1 MTILRVLILA
11 AFALLIRLTFR
22 SRGRGWVLFI
32 ASLLAIFWLQPSM
45 PIRNLDFWLP
55 VLTIFLTLFSWEI
68 TSTQEER
75 LSRHN
80 FITVAII
87 AGVILL
93 VGLTRYL
100 SVKGVITSSQPPPTL
115 QVIAGILILAGL
127 FFVLRLAK
135 KTNPA
140 LLWIGFALIIGFFI
154 ILKLPSLT
162 WLTSSGL
169 HILMGQSVT
178 NASALD
184 IRWLGFSYVAFRLIH
199 TIRDRQSGRL
209 PQVTLQEYFIYVIFF
224 PSFTAGPIDRIERF
238 IADLHQPVPLTAED
252 LGEGGKRLVVGL
264 FKKFAI
270 ADTLGIIALSATNA
284 TQVQGAGWTWL
295 LLYAFTFQ
303 IFFDFSGYT
312 DVAIG
317 MARWLGFRMPENFNH
332 PYLKSNLTLF
342 WNNWHMTL
350 TQWFRSYFFN
360 PVTRSLRSARKP
372 INPTLILLITQLG
385 TMLLIGLWHGITWNF
400 AVWGLWHGLGLFI
413 QNRASTWLRPLTSW
427 LDNRPVPKAIFM
439 GLGILLTFNY
449 VALGWVW
456 FALPTLQS
464 SLTIFGKLFGG

>member
-1 MTILRVLILA
+1 MTILTVLILA
-11 AFALLIRLTFR
+11 TFALLIRLTLR
-22 SRGRGWVLFI
+22 SKGRGWVLLI
-32 ASLLAIFWLQPSM
+32 ASLLTIFWLQPST

-55 VLTIFLTLFSWEI
+55 VMTLLLTLFTWEI
-68 TSTQEER
+68 TATPEER

-80 FITVAII
+80 ILTVSII

-100 SVKGVITSSQPPPTL
+100 SVTGIITSSQPPPTWE
-115 QVIAGILILAGL
+115 VFVGIVILAGI
-127 FFVLRLAK
+127 FFALKLAK
-135 KTNPA
+135 TAIPV
-140 LLWIGFALIIGFFI
+140 LLWIGFALILGFFI
-154 ILKLPSLT
+154 ILKLPEIT
-162 WLTSSGL
+162 RLTSTGL
-169 HILMGQSVT
+169 HLLMGQSTT
-178 NASALD
+178 NASPLD

-209 PQVTLQEYFIYVIFF
+209 PLVSLQEYLIYVIFF

-238 IADLHQPVPLTAED
+238 ITDLRHPIPMTAED
-252 LGEGGKRLVVGL
+252 LGDGGKRMAVGL
-264 FKKFAI
+264 FKKFAL
-270 ADTLGIIALSATNA
+270 ADTLRLIALSNTNA

-295 LLYAFTFQ
+295 LLYAYTFQ
-303 IFFDFSGYT
+303 IYFDFSGYT

-317 MARWLGFRMPENFNH
+317 MARWLGFRLPENFNH

-360 PVTRSLRSARKP
+360 PVTRSLRSVRKP
-372 INPTLILLITQLG
+372 INPTYILLITQLG

-400 AVWGLWHGLGLFI
+400 VAWGLWHGLGLFI
-413 QNRASTWLRPLTSW
+413 QNRLSNWLRPRTAW
-427 LDNRPVPKAIFM
+427 LDARPVPRAIYT
-439 GLGILLTFNY
+439 GLGILLTFNF

-464 SLTIFGKLFGG
+464 SLTVFGKLFGG

>member
-1 MTILRVLILA
+1 MTILTVLILV
-11 AFALLIRLTFR
+11 AFALLIRLSFP
-22 SRGRGWVLFI
+22 SRGRGWVLLI

-55 VLTIFLTLFSWEI
+55 LLTVLLTLFTWEI
-68 TSTQEER
+68 TATPVER
-75 LSRHN
+75 FSWNNIL
-80 FITVAII
+80 TVSIL

-93 VGLTRYL
+93 VGLTRFL
-100 SVKGVITSSQPPPTL
+100 SITGIITPSQPPPTW
-115 QVIAGILILAGL
+115 QVLVGIMLMGGLFLGILFI
-127 FFVLRLAK
+127 K
-135 KTNPA
+135 KPIPI
-140 LLWIGFALIIGFFI
+140 LLWIGFAILLGFFI
-154 ILKLPSLT
+154 FLKLPGLTSLT
-162 WLTSSGL
+162 STGL
-169 HILMGQSVT
+169 HLLMGQSTT
-178 NASALD
+178 NVSALD

-209 PQVTLQEYFIYVIFF
+209 PQVSLQEYFLYVIFF
-224 PSFTAGPIDRIERF
+224 PSFTAGPMDRIERF
-238 IADLHQPVPLTAED
+238 ITDLRQPVPMTGED

-270 ADTLGIIALSATNA
+270 ADTLGLIALGATNA
-284 TQVQGAGWTWL
+284 LQVKGTGWTWL
-295 LLYAFTFQ
+295 LLYAYAFQ

-317 MARWLGFRMPENFNH
+317 MARWLGFRLPENFNH

-360 PVTRSLRSARKP
+360 PATRYLRSAKNP
-372 INPTLILLITQLG
+372 INPTLTLLITQLG

-400 AVWGLWHGLGLFI
+400 AAWGLWHGLGLFI
-413 QNRASTWLRPLTSW
+413 QNRLSNWLRAHTGW
-427 LDNRPVPKAIFM
+427 LETRPVPKAIYT
-439 GLGILLTFNY
+439 GLGIVLTFNY

-456 FALPTLQS
+456 FALPSLQTS
-464 SLTIFGKLFGG
+464 MIVFGKLFGG

>member
-1 MTILRVLILA
+1 MTILTVLILA
-11 AFALLIRLTFR
+11 TFALLIRLTLR
-22 SRGRGWVLFI
+22 SKGRGWVLLI
-32 ASLLAIFWLQPSM
+32 ASLLTIFWLQPST

-55 VLTIFLTLFSWEI
+55 VMTLLLTLFTWEI
-68 TSTQEER
+68 TATPEER

-80 FITVAII
+80 ILTVSII

-100 SVKGVITSSQPPPTL
+100 SVTGIITSSQPPPTWEVL
-115 QVIAGILILAGL
+115 VGIVILAGI
-127 FFVLRLAK
+127 FFALKLAK
-135 KTNPA
+135 KAIPV
-140 LLWIGFALIIGFFI
+140 LLWIGFALILGFFI
-154 ILKLPSLT
+154 ILKLPEIT
-162 WLTSSGL
+162 RLTSTGL
-169 HILMGQSVT
+169 HLLMGQSTT
-178 NASALD
+178 NASPLD

-209 PQVTLQEYFIYVIFF
+209 PLVSLQEYLIYVIFF
-224 PSFTAGPIDRIERF
+224 PSFTSGPIDRIERF
-238 IADLHQPVPLTAED
+238 ITDLRHPIPMTAED
-252 LGEGGKRLVVGL
+252 LGEGGKRMAVGL

-270 ADTLGIIALSATNA
+270 ADTLGLIALSTTNA

-295 LLYAFTFQ
+295 LLYAYTFQ
-303 IFFDFSGYT
+303 IYFDFSGYT

-317 MARWLGFRMPENFNH
+317 MARWLGFRLPENFNH

-360 PVTRSLRSARKP
+360 PVTRSLRSVRKP
-372 INPTLILLITQLG
+372 INPTYILLIAQLG

-400 AVWGLWHGLGLFI
+400 VAWGLWHGLGLFI
-413 QNRASTWLRPLTSW
+413 QNRLSNWLRPRTTW
-427 LDNRPVPKAIFM
+427 LEARPVPRAIYT
-439 GLGILLTFNY
+439 GLGILLTFNF

-456 FALPTLQS
+456 FALPTVQS
-464 SLTIFGKLFGG
+464 SLTVFGKLFGG

>member
-1 MTILRVLILA
+1 MTILTVLILA

-22 SRGRGWVLFI
+22 SRGRGWVLLI
-32 ASLLAIFWLQPSM
+32 ASLLVIFWLQPSM

-55 VLTIFLTLFSWEI
+55 VLIIFLTLFSWEI
-68 TSTQEER
+68 TATSEER
-75 LSRHN
+75 ISRHN
-80 FITVAII
+80 FIPVAII
-87 AGVILL
+87 AVVILL

-115 QVIAGILILAGL
+115 QVIVGILILTGL
-127 FFVLRLAK
+127 FFALRLAR
-135 KTNPA
+135 KTIPA
-140 LLWIGFALIIGFFI
+140 LLWVGFALILGFFI
-154 ILKLPSLT
+154 VLKLPSLAG
-162 WLTSSGL
+162 LTSSGL

-199 TIRDRQSGRL
+199 TIRDRQSERL
-209 PQVTLQEYFIYVIFF
+209 PQVTLREYFIYVIFF
-224 PSFTAGPIDRIERF
+224 PSITAGPIDRIERF
-238 IADLHQPVPLTAED
+238 ITDLRQPIPMTAED
-252 LGEGGKRLVVGL
+252 LGEGGKRLAVGL
-264 FKKFAI
+264 LKKFAI
-270 ADTLGIIALSATNA
+270 ADTLGLIALSATNA

-303 IFFDFSGYT
+303 IYFDFSGYT

-317 MARWLGFRMPENFNH
+317 IARWLGFRLPENFNH

-360 PVTRSLRSARKP
+360 PVTRSLRSAKKP
-372 INPTLILLITQLG
+372 INPTFILLITQLG

-400 AVWGLWHGLGLFI
+400 AAWGLWHGLGLFI
-413 QNRASTWLRPLTSW
+413 QNRVSTWLRPHTSW
-427 LDNRPVPKAIFM
+427 LDNQPVPKTVFT